1 MKLAAVALVAL
12 VGAGCGSSAEPGG
25 TAAVRGYFAA
35 MSQKDCTALRELS
48 GGKVAANFD
57 KVGCSKLL
65 ESYEE
70 MGLQLVDIAS
80 ETEDG
85 RNSNARIVRAT
96 IAFEGKGPRE
106 VLLRVE
112 RSSGR
117 WVLVSL

>member
-1 MKLAAVALVAL
+1 MSFAGRLAFAVALVA
-12 VGAGCGSSAEPGG
+12 CGKSTEQGG
-25 TAAVRGYFAA
+25 SAAVRDYFAA

-48 GGKVAANFD
+48 GGKVAANYD

-65 ESYEE
+65 ESYAE
-70 MGLQLVDIAS
+70 MGLQLVDIQS
-80 ETEDG
+80 EVEDG

-96 IAFEGKGPRE
+96 IAFDKGPRE